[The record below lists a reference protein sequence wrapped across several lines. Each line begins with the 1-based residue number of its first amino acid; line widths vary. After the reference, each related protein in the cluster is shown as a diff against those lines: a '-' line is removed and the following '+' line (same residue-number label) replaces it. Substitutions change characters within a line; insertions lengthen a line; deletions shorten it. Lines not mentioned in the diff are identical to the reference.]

1 MTCASCG
8 SEVPAGA
15 RFCPHCGHQVHLRG
29 DQRRV
34 ATVLFADLAGF
45 TGLSEALDPESVK
58 NVVDRCFAAL
68 AADVTSHGGRVDKV
82 VGDAIMALFGAPR
95 AHEDDAERAVRT
107 GLQMQRTIEELSS
120 QIGMAL
126 QLRVGINTGE
136 VLVGGL
142 RAGGDYTAM
151 GDAVNVA
158 SRLQTSAVPGAVVV
172 GPATHAATAG
182 VVSYR
187 ALGSLHARGR
197 EEPVEAWEALE
208 CLAPP
213 GFRPPRTSSPLVGRE
228 DELALM
234 RHGLASSTARSR
246 AALLVLVGDA
256 GIGKTRLTEELAA
269 WACSE
274 HDALVLEGR
283 CVPYG
288 EANPWWPVAEAVR
301 QACGIE
307 GRDPAEVA
315 EEKCRETV
323 ASTLGVDPDAPDVKL
338 VTAGLMH
345 LMGDQDALPDVDP
358 QRARQEGR
366 KAVHTLVAGLA
377 RHRPVMIVLSEMHWA
392 DDLVLELVG
401 AHLDRLARLP
411 VSLVLTGRPEL
422 LERWDPPR
430 GRHNLMVTHVD
441 PLDPHASRALVAAL
455 LEGAAPPGLAE
466 TVAER
471 SGGNPLFLEELVS
484 LVASGT
490 SELPVTLRGIVAARV
505 DHLPTEERA
514 ILEDAAV
521 VGRSGLV
528 FTLHALADIRG
539 AGPVD
544 PALNQLVG
552 RDLLTIESGRWE
564 FRSDVVR
571 EVVYDTLTK
580 SDRARRHSQLGA
592 WITDQSRRI
601 GREDEFF
608 EQVAHHHAVAAELVT
623 EIGAVPGVPDDA
635 AQIAIDALSRAAI
648 WAMDRELLLTAVR
661 LLDRALA
668 LSGPGPIDAGR
679 RRHLLLDRALVRTT
693 LRELAGARSDLEEA
707 AMGADDR
714 DRARGLTILGFVE
727 QTAGQMERSMATLE
741 QAVDAWR
748 ALGDREGEGEA
759 LRRAGM
765 TSLFSGD
772 IARAEKLL
780 TQGLAIARS
789 LGSRRDEAWALWHLA
804 WAAFAS
810 DDALLAEER
819 LREAAESFNAAGD
832 TGGQGWVKG
841 LLGYIRLVQGRR
853 AEAERLALAVLDDA
867 RDRGDRWAA
876 GMLLV
881 LLGLVR
887 LWEGAVGSAVE
898 FGKEAKMM
906 FAAIGDPAGVL
917 RAMTLLARALAS
929 AGRMA
934 EARRVADDAQ
944 ALGVSGPPS
953 AMEPFTD
960 RLIPLAV
967 ALQAGDWRTAVGIVV
982 EPPLSGLAIAE
993 IMTMRGLALLQA
1005 GRVAEGC
1012 EALEEAARQDGPHGA
1027 RPNLLATLA
1036 LGRAARGDTQGA
1048 VAAADEALAVDP
1060 PGTYRDVVTAELAKA
1075 LALKSADPGASSESM
1090 ARARSLVGATE
1101 DRLMDAVVELGAARA
1116 DADERAAGGALAR
1129 LAEMGASGEGW
1140 DNLFRAATGAP
1151 GAA

>member
-8 SEVPAGA
+8 SEVPSGA
-15 RFCPHCGHQVHLRG
+15 RFCPHCGHQVYLRG

-45 TGLSEALDPESVK
+45 TGLSETLDPESVK
-58 NVVDRCFAAL
+58 NVVDQCFAAL
-68 AADVTSHGGRVDKV
+68 AGDVTSHGGRVDKV
-82 VGDAIMALFGAPR
+82 VGDAIMAIFGAPR

-107 GLQMQRTIEELSS
+107 GLQMQLTIADLGRE
-120 QIGMAL
+120 IGLPL

-158 SRLQTSAVPGAVVV
+158 SRLQTSASPGTVVV
-172 GPATHAATAG
+172 GPATHAATVG

-187 ALGSLHARGR
+187 DLGPLHARGR
-197 EEPVEAWEALE
+197 EEPVEAWEAVE
-208 CLAPP
+208 CLVPP
-213 GFRPPRTSSPLVGRE
+213 GHRPTRTNSPLVGRD
-228 DELALM
+228 DELALL
-234 RHGLASSTARSR
+234 RHGLASSMARSR
-246 AALLVLVGDA
+246 ASLVVLVGDA
-256 GIGKTRLTEELAA
+256 GIGKSRLTEELATWSCA
-269 WACSE
+269 E

-307 GRDPAEVA
+307 GRDPAETA
-315 EEKCRETV
+315 EVKCRETV
-323 ASTLGVDPDAPDVKL
+323 ATTLGLPPDAPDVRV

-345 LMGDQDALPDVDP
+345 LMGDQDALADVDP
-358 QRARQEGR
+358 QRARQGGR
-366 KAVHTLVAGLA
+366 KALNTLVAGLA
-377 RHRPVMIVLSEMHWA
+377 RRRPVMIVLSEMHWA

-401 AHLDRLARLP
+401 AHMERLARLP

-430 GRHNLMVTHVD
+430 GRHNLTIAHID
-441 PLDPHASRALVAAL
+441 PLDPESSRSLVAAL
-455 LEGAAPPGLAE
+455 LEGAVPPGLAD

-505 DHLPTEERA
+505 DHLPIEERS

-528 FTLHALADIRG
+528 FTLRALARARG
-539 AGPVD
+539 AGD
-544 PALNQLVG
+544 AEQSLNRLVG
-552 RDLLTIESGRWE
+552 GDLLTVDGGRWE

-580 SDRARRHSQLGA
+580 SDRARRHSQLGT
-592 WITDQSRRI
+592 WITEQSRRI
-601 GREDEFF
+601 GREDEFL
-608 EQVAHHHAVAAELVT
+608 EQVAHHHATAAELVT
-623 EIGAVPGVPDDA
+623 EMGAIAGVPDDA
-635 AQIAIDALSRAAI
+635 AQIAFDALSVAAV
-648 WAMDRELLLTAVR
+648 WAMDRELLLPAVR
-661 LLDRALA
+661 LLDRALS
-668 LSGPGPIDAGR
+668 LSGPIDPESR
-679 RRHLLLDRALVRTT
+679 RRLLLDRALVRTN
-693 LRELAGARSDLEEA
+693 LRELAGAGADLEEA
-707 AMGADDR
+707 EAGADALTH
-714 DRARGLTILGFVE
+714 ARYLTVLGFLE
-727 QTAGQMERSMATLE
+727 QTSGEMERSMATLE

-748 ALGDREGEGEA
+748 ALGDREGEGDA

-765 TSLFSGD
+765 TSLFAGD
-772 IARAEKLL
+772 VVHAEKLL
-780 TQGLAIARS
+780 TQGLSIARS

-819 LREAAESFNAAGD
+819 LREAADAFMAVGD
-832 TGGQGWVKG
+832 AGGQGWVKG
-841 LLGYIRLVQGRR
+841 LLGYIRLTQGRR
-853 AEAERLALAVLDDA
+853 AEAERLALDVLDDA
-867 RDRGDRWAA
+867 RDRGDRWAV

-898 FGKEAKMM
+898 LGREAKMM
-906 FAAIGDPAGVL
+906 FASIGDPAGLL

-929 AGRMA
+929 AGRMSD
-934 EARRVADDAQ
+934 ARRVADDAQ

-967 ALQAGDWRTAVGIVV
+967 ALQAGDWRTATGIVV
-982 EPPLSGLAIAE
+982 EPPLTGLAIAE
-993 IMTMRGLALLQA
+993 IQTMKGLALLQA
-1005 GRVAEGC
+1005 GQISEGRA
-1012 EALEEAARQDGPHGA
+1012 ALEEAARQDGPHGA
-1027 RPNLLATLA
+1027 KPNLWATLA
-1036 LGRAARGDTQGA
+1036 LGRAAAGDAEGA
-1048 VAAADEALAVDP
+1048 IAAADEALASDP
-1060 PGTYRDVVTAELAKA
+1060 PGTYRDDATAEVARAFAFGTLGRRAEAAESLAH
-1075 LALKSADPGASSESM
+1075 
-1090 ARARSLVGATE
+1090 ARSLVGPTE
-1101 DRLMDAVVELGAARA
+1101 DRLMDAVVELAAARVGA
-1116 DADERAAGGALAR
+1116 DGQAAASVLEHLG
-1129 LAEMGASGEGW
+1129 EMGATGDGW
-1140 DNLFRAATGAP
+1140 DNVFRAAAGVP
-1151 GAA
+1151 SDS

>member
-8 SEVPAGA
+8 SEVPASA

-29 DQRRV
+29 DQRRM

-45 TGLSEALDPESVK
+45 TGLSETLDPESVK
-58 NVVDRCFAAL
+58 NVVDRCFGAL
-68 AADVTSHGGRVDKV
+68 AADVTGHGGQVDKV
-82 VGDAIMALFGAPR
+82 VGDAIIALFGAPR

-107 GLQMQRTIEELSS
+107 GLQMQRTIEQLGREVGLP
-120 QIGMAL
+120 L

-136 VLVGGL
+136 VLVGAL

-158 SRLQTSAVPGAVVV
+158 SRLQTSAEPGTVVV
-172 GPATHAATAG
+172 GPATHAATDG

-187 ALGSLHARGR
+187 PLGLLRARGR

-213 GFRPPRTSSPLVGRE
+213 GHRPTRTNSPLIGR
-228 DELALM
+228 DNELALL
-234 RHGLASSTARSR
+234 RHGLASSITRSR
-246 AALLVLVGDA
+246 ASLVVLVGDA
-256 GIGKTRLTEELAA
+256 GIGKSRLTEELAA
-269 WACSE
+269 WSCAE

-288 EANPWWPVAEAVR
+288 EANPWWPVAEAMR

-307 GRDPAEVA
+307 GGDPAELA
-315 EEKCRETV
+315 EAKCRQTV
-323 ASTLGVDPDAPDVKL
+323 AAALGVDPEGPDVKF

-345 LMGDQDALPDVDP
+345 LMGDQDALADVDP
-358 QRARQEGR
+358 QRARQGGR
-366 KAVHTLVAGLA
+366 KAIHTLVAGLA
-377 RHRPVMIVLSEMHWA
+377 RQRPVMIVLSEMHWA
-392 DDLVLELVG
+392 DDLVLELIG

-411 VSLVLTGRPEL
+411 VILVLTGRPEL

-430 GRHNLMVTHVD
+430 GRHNLTVAHVD
-441 PLDPHASRALVAAL
+441 PLDADSSRALVAAL
-455 LEGAAPPGLAE
+455 LEGAVPPGLAD

-484 LVASGT
+484 LVAAGT

-505 DHLPTEERA
+505 DHLPLEERA
-514 ILEDAAV
+514 VLEDAAV

-528 FTLHALADIRG
+528 FTLRAQGRARG
-539 AGPVD
+539 AGDVEQ
-544 PALNQLVG
+544 ALGQLVG
-552 RDLLTIESGRWE
+552 RELLTVEGGRWE

-580 SDRARRHSQLGA
+580 SDRARRHSRLGA
-592 WITDQSRRI
+592 WITEQSRRI
-601 GREDEFF
+601 GREDEFL
-608 EQVAHHHAVAAELVT
+608 EQVAHHHATAAELVA
-623 EIGAVPGVPDDA
+623 EIGVVTGVPDDV
-635 AQIAIDALSRAAI
+635 AQIAVDALSRAAV

-661 LLDRALA
+661 HLDRALS
-668 LSGPGPIDAGR
+668 LSGPTDASR
-679 RRHLLLDRALVRTT
+679 RRLLLDRALVRTN
-693 LRELAGARSDLEEA
+693 LRELAGAGADLEEA
-707 AMGADDR
+707 EEGADGHAH
-714 DRARGLTILGFVE
+714 ARYLTIRGFLE
-727 QTAGQMERSMATLE
+727 QTSGDMERSMATLE
-741 QAVDAWR
+741 EAVDAWR
-748 ALGDREGEGEA
+748 ALDDREGEGEA

-772 IARAEKLL
+772 VVHAEKLL
-780 TQGLAIARS
+780 TQGLSIARS

-810 DDALLAEER
+810 DDAVLAEER
-819 LREAAESFNAAGD
+819 LREAADSFHAVGD

-853 AEAERLALAVLDDA
+853 AEAERLALDVLDDA

-887 LWEGAVGSAVE
+887 LWEGAVSSAVE
-898 FGKEAKMM
+898 LGREAKVM
-906 FAAIGDPAGVL
+906 FASIHDPAGVL

-929 AGRMA
+929 AGRLA
-934 EARRVADDAQ
+934 DARRVAEEAQ

-967 ALQAGDWRTAVGIVV
+967 ALQAGDWRTATGIAV
-982 EPPLSGLAIAE
+982 EAPLSGLAIAE
-993 IMTMRGLALLQA
+993 IQTMRGLALLQA
-1005 GRVAEGC
+1005 GRTPEGRA
-1012 EALEEAARQDGPHGA
+1012 ALEEAARGDGPHGA
-1027 RPNLLATLA
+1027 RPNLWATLA
-1036 LGRAARGDTQGA
+1036 LGR
-1048 VAAADEALAVDP
+1048 VAAGDAAGAEAAAEEALTSDP
-1060 PGTYRDVVTAELAKA
+1060 QGTYRDVATAELARSFA
-1075 LALKSADPGASSESM
+1075 LGRLERPDEAAAALTR
-1090 ARARSLVGATE
+1090 ARALVGATE
-1101 DRLMDAVVELGAARA
+1101 DRLMDAVVELAAARVCA
-1116 DADERAAGGALAR
+1116 DAAAAAAALERLG
-1129 LAEMGASGEGW
+1129 EMGATGEGW
-1140 DNLFRAATGAP
+1140 DNVFRAAAGAGP
-1151 GAA
+1151 SA